1 MGDKTLDNTSI
12 DDVKKKVKDVVVFG
26 NGDAMQLL
34 FKASS
39 KEEGWMK
46 STKAM
51 ELSGV
56 GCIVQSTTQ
65 QRNPDGSYAIA
76 EALVF
81 VPRVRI
87 VDDEEHGG
95 KMLV

>member
-1 MGDKTLDNTSI
+1 MENKTLDNVDI
-12 DDVKKKVKDVVVFG
+12 EDVKKKVKDVVVFG

-51 ELSGV
+51 EIHGV
-56 GCIVQSTTQ
+56 GCVVQSTTQ
-65 QRNPDGSYAIA
+65 QRNVDGSYSLA
-76 EALVF
+76 EAMVF

-87 VDDEEHGG
+87 TNDEKNGG